1 MISPIR
7 DIQALITAPRGEVA
21 KKAAER
27 DPFAQRLANA
37 VDGLHGGSP
46 LVGARDIAAL
56 LRQSLV
62 RASEGGA
69 PSDEIRVPRGDGW
82 PDENLWKEVGC
93 QAHRAG
99 PNGYLV
105 QAHGWSPEW
114 LDGQAGTVVESAARE
129 LSRREVRSVPS
140 DPVVQ
145 SHTHLT
151 TYVTPGQ
158 RAAVRAAFL
167 MRPGATTIVNLPTG
181 GGKTLA
187 FQLPALVGK
196 QSGGFVLVIVPTV
209 ALAKDQ
215 EARFARL
222 LESADPLFRSEGAAL
237 TYHSGLDEAARTG
250 VFRRIRE
257 GQQQILF
264 TSPEAVV
271 GALSGPL
278 FDAARRGTL
287 RWFVVDEAHL
297 VAHWGQQFRP
307 EFQTLAGIRESLLAV
322 CPTNSA
328 FRTLLLSGTLT
339 AESFSTLRELFGG
352 TACEVVSESFLRS
365 EPGFLIH
372 GAANDAEQVLR
383 VIDGLNHLPRPT
395 ILYTTLREDA
405 QGWYLRLQQIGYRR
419 IGLMRGG
426 DAADAQGDDVLRRW
440 RMRELDIMVATSAF
454 GLGMDQDEVRSV
466 IHACV
471 PETVDRF
478 YQEVGRA
485 GRDGRACVSL
495 LVSTPTDFRVA
506 EQLATDRLISI
517 DRAFERWSSM
527 WHRNE
532 AVGDGLYR
540 LCLDDRPSDLLDM
553 GQKNASWNLRTL
565 VLMARA
571 GVITF
576 AAEDPRSRQAQAAAS
591 GIAASAESLGRH
603 IVIRICDASHL
614 DKQHWEAVV
623 ASVRDGLKA
632 ADRAGVA
639 QIRELRAL
647 NRPLNDL
654 FREIYTIDEAGIRPS
669 RLNGNCPVTRSRG
682 SVSHVGSPPEVLFL
696 RRTAAIISNGF
707 LEALV
712 AAHDGQKRFLVA
724 YGRPNT
730 GREKRETSDQLVQ
743 LATRAARAGFLEF
756 AAPASLLG
764 EKVWSSLIAQ
774 APLGF
779 PIVATDPES
788 YETDTFYDCPRM
800 TVIAHGSSPESWISA
815 LRLARPAHLLVIPSD
830 TQDPSHPQR
839 KFFDV
844 RRFLTIEEALAR
856 LES

>member
-1 MISPIR
+1 
-7 DIQALITAPRGEVA
+7 
-21 KKAAER
+21 
-27 DPFAQRLANA
+27 
-37 VDGLHGGSP
+37 
-46 LVGARDIAAL
+46 
-56 LRQSLV
+56 
-62 RASEGGA
+62 
-69 PSDEIRVPRGDGW
+69 
-82 PDENLWKEVGC
+82 
-93 QAHRAG
+93 
-99 PNGYLV
+99 
-105 QAHGWSPEW
+105 
-114 LDGQAGTVVESAARE
+114 
-129 LSRREVRSVPS
+129 
-140 DPVVQ
+140 
-145 SHTHLT
+145 
-151 TYVTPGQ
+151 
-158 RAAVRAAFL
+158 VRAAFL
-167 MRPGATTIVNLPTG
+167 MKPGATTIVNLPTG

-187 FQLPALVGK
+187 FQLPALVAK

-237 TYHSGLDEAARTG
+237 TYHSGLDDAARKS
-250 VFRRIRE
+250 VFRSIRE

-278 FDAARRGTL
+278 FDAARLGTL
-287 RWFVVDEAHL
+287 RLFVVDEAHL

-322 CPTNSA
+322 CPTGSE

-352 TACEVVSESFLRS
+352 SACEVVSESFLRS

-372 GAANDAEQVLR
+372 GAANDAEQELR
-383 VIDGLNHLPRPT
+383 VIDGLNHLPRPA

-405 QGWYLRLQQIGYRR
+405 QNWFLRLQRIGYRR

-440 RMRELDIMVATSAF
+440 RMRDIDIMVATSAF

-495 LVSTPTDFRVA
+495 LVSTPADFRVA

-527 WHRNE
+527 WHRNQP
-532 AVGDGLYR
+532 VGDDLYR
-540 LCLDDRPSDLLDM
+540 LCLDDRPSDLLDI

-576 AAEDPRSRQAQAAAS
+576 AAEDPRSRQVKSAAADIGIGAS
-591 GIAASAESLGRH
+591 GKALGRY

-614 DKQHWEAVV
+614 NKQHWETVV

-632 ADRAGVA
+632 TDRAGVE

-647 NRPLNDL
+647 ARPLNDL

-669 RLNGNCPVTRSRG
+669 RLSGNCPVTRSRG
-682 SVSHVGSPPEVLFL
+682 KVSHIGSPPEVLFL
-696 RRTAAIISNGF
+696 RKTAATVATSF
-707 LEALV
+707 LDALV

-730 GREKRETSDQLVQ
+730 GREKRETRDQLVQ

-756 AAPASLLG
+756 AAPASVLG
-764 EKVWSSLIAQ
+764 EEVWSSLIAQ
-774 APLGF
+774 SPLGF
-779 PIVATDPES
+779 PIVAANPES
-788 YETDTFYDCPRM
+788 YEPDTFEDCPRM
-800 TVIAHGSSPESWISA
+800 TVIAHDGPSESWISA
-815 LRLARPAHLLVIPSD
+815 LRLARPAHLLVIPTD
-830 TQDPSHPQR
+830 AHDPSHPHR

-844 RRFLTIEEALAR
+844 RRFLTIDEALAR